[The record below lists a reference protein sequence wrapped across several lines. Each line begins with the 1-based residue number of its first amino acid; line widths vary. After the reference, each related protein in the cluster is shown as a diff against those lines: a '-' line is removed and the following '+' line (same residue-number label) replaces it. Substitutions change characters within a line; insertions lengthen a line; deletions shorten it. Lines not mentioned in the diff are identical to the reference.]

1 MLRSRICDRRNY
13 KKCVWII
20 ESVCENGG
28 IKMNN
33 FEEISNE
40 EMFEVDGGVAPLI
53 IYGGAILLGLGAG
66 YAFGYFC
73 G

>member
-1 MLRSRICDRRNY
+1 
-13 KKCVWII
+13 
-20 ESVCENGG
+20 
-28 IKMNN
+28 MNN

>member
-1 MLRSRICDRRNY
+1 MEKFTELSQ
-13 KKCVWII
+13 
-20 ESVCENGG
+20 
-28 IKMNN
+28 
-33 FEEISNE
+33 E
-40 EMFEVDGGVAPLI
+40 EMRKTDGGVAPLI